1 MTLVDETTQPTTAP
15 SGRRRRSEH
24 QMVTGGVLVL
34 IGALWLLERLGAIDL
49 SATAVLALATMVV
62 GFAVMVTSWRRSATG
77 LAVFGT
83 LLAFVT
89 LLTAMAPLEG
99 FQGGVGDR
107 DITVSRVEDLD
118 RNYDLAMGQMVI
130 DLTEIERLE
139 GPTELVASIG
149 MGDLVVVVPPGVAF
163 EVDARVG
170 AGEIEILGER
180 WDGVGVDATHLTDGF
195 GEGDDGYLLDL
206 RVGFGRVEVRNG

>member
-1 MTLVDETTQPTTAP
+1 MTLVDETSQSTVEPP
-15 SGRRRRSEH
+15 VRRRRGEH
-24 QMVTGGVLVL
+24 QMVVGAVLVL
-34 IGALWLLERLGAIDL
+34 IGLLWLLERLGAIDL

-107 DITVSRVEDLD
+107 DINVTSVEDLE
-118 RNYDLAMGQMVI
+118 RSYDLAMGQMVI
-130 DLTEIERLE
+130 DLTEIERLD
-139 GPTELVASIG
+139 GPTEFSASIG
-149 MGDLVVVVPPGVAF
+149 MGDLVVVVPPGAAF
-163 EVDARVG
+163 EVEARVG
-170 AGEIEILGER
+170 AGEIEILGETR
-180 WDGVGVDATHLTDGF
+180 DGVGVDATHVTDGF
-195 GEGDDGYLLDL
+195 GEGDNGYLLDL
-206 RVGFGRVEVRNG
+206 QVGFGRVEVRNG